1 MFSTKIFVSHT
12 LPLFLPHPSLCLSLV
27 LSRSVRRS
35 KIKLWKCNNKITVP
49 VRAVALKCERN
60 YISVE
65 WLHKQISI
73 NALTNSV
80 LSQEKWAGIDRL
92 SAEMHRKC
100 TATRRSWYYALKMRV
115 AKILSLFPFL
125 SFSLSLSLNGFFS
138 FIRTYRQDHERKSVS
153 EARLTSQQSR

>member
-1 MFSTKIFVSHT
+1 MLSPSSSLT
-12 LPLFLPHPSLCLSLV
+12 PLSVSLV
-27 LSRSVRRS
+27 LSRSVRRP

-115 AKILSLFPFL
+115 AKILSLLPFL

-138 FIRTYRQDHERKSVS
+138 FIRAYRQDYERKSVS